1 MLSTCA
7 ATPRDVGGGVTQD
20 NTDAGAVVKE
30 TMERMNTAS
39 SLYQM
44 YQQIVDVSFVTKK
57 G

>member
-1 MLSTCA
+1 MLPTCA

-20 NTDAGAVVKE
+20 NTDAGAVKE